1 MGQSEWK
8 RAAEMNL
15 CAAFQADGGVSK
27 EPQLA
32 EKGLELLEA
41 DGRVPEV
48 SLEAQLV
55 KRLLFVIVEVCKLR
69 CSRFVT

>member
-1 MGQSEWK
+1 VSQSELK
-8 RAAEMNL
+8 RAIEMKL

-32 EKGLELLEA
+32 EKGLELLET

-48 SLEAQLV
+48 SLEGWLV
-55 KRLLFVIVEVCKLR
+55 ERLLFVIVDVCSLG
-69 CSRFVT
+69 CSRFAT

>member
-1 MGQSEWK
+1 MSQSELK

-55 KRLLFVIVEVCKLR
+55 KRLLFAIVAVCKLR